1 MIDQRLKKLL
11 VEAARAG
18 LPNPE
23 MDLVF
28 QTRKTMSFEQAYY
41 ITQIIAGTGFIL
53 SIVFLTVQMRRSS
66 YT

>member
-23 MDLVF
+23 MDLVV
-28 QTRKTMSFEQAYY
+28 QTRKTMSFEQAY
-41 ITQIIAGTGFIL
+41 
-53 SIVFLTVQMRRSS
+53 
-66 YT
+66 